1 MGLQLIGRPRADKA
15 VLQFAAAYEQAA
27 RAVLAVRPELA

>member
-1 MGLQLIGRPRADKA
+1 MGQQLIGRPQADKA

-27 RAVLAVRPELA
+27 GAVLAVRPKIA